1 MSEHPSDTEQNSQPE
16 IEPNG
21 SVEPDEVSA
30 LRAERDALAEQLAQA
45 KDQLLRTMAETQN
58 VQRRM
63 RQQAEQDRKFGG
75 EALVRDLIPILDNFD
90 RTLTAAN
97 SGASSEALLDGIR
110 VVERQLHKALENHKV
125 ARIPAVG
132 KQFDPVL
139 HEALVT
145 IDSHEH
151 PDEMILDELEPGY
164 IMHDRVIR
172 PSRVRVAK
180 RP

>member
-1 MSEHPSDTEQNSQPE
+1 LSENPIDTDHQPE
-16 IEPNG
+16 ENVAPA
-21 SVEPDEVSA
+21 EATTPDELTL
-30 LRAERDALAEQLAQA
+30 LRAERDALAEELAKA
-45 KDQLLRTMAETQN
+45 KDQALRSLAEAQN

-90 RTLTAAN
+90 RTVAAADA
-97 SGASSEALLDGIR
+97 GASGEALLDGIR
-110 VVERQLHKALENHKV
+110 AVAKQLHKALETHQV

-139 HEALVT
+139 HEAIVT
-145 IDSHEH
+145 IDTDEH
-151 PDEMILDELEPGY
+151 PDELILDELEAGY
-164 IMHDRVIR
+164 IMHDRVLR